1 VRLIA
6 SYIYCGAKDN
16 FRQKGSESMKG
27 LGVSPGI
34 GIGKAFIIE
43 KKPMDINKIYVD
55 DIQNEINRLR
65 NAMEDGKNQLNE
77 LYLKTLNDIGEKEAQ
92 IFKSHEMML
101 EDDTFISEV
110 ENKIKSEA
118 VNAEY
123 AFNEVSNYYIRLFEN
138 IEDDYLRER
147 SEDIKDVMSRVLK
160 SLLGIKDTDYSKI
173 HNNAVIVAKDLT
185 PSDTA
190 QFEKGKIEAM
200 ITEIGGKTSHAA
212 IIARIMGIPTVI
224 GIDNIID
231 KIKDDDIVICDGKTG
246 KVIVNP
252 NEKQLFYYQ
261 QKKDKLEKLNIELKK
276 QIGLPSITKDNFKVS
291 LAANIGTPHDV
302 DSVLEN
308 DAEGIGLFRSEFI
321 FMNRSCQP
329 TEDEQFEEYKEV
341 LQRMGDK
348 PVIIRTL
355 DIGGDKNVPYF
366 DIPKEM
372 NPFLGYRAI
381 RLCLGNID
389 VFRTQLR
396 AILRASVYGNV
407 KIMFPMISTM
417 KELRDAKKIFEKSK
431 EDLKNEGIPFKDDI
445 EIGIMIEIPSA
456 AIISDLLAKEVD
468 FFSIGTNDLIQY
480 TLAVDR
486 MNSKLSH
493 LYSQYHPALL
503 RLIKGIIDNAH
514 NAGIWVGMCGEA
526 AGDPKLIPIFL
537 GMGLDEFSMNSPSI
551 LSSRYIIRNLY
562 KNEMEQ
568 IANKTL
574 NMETAV
580 EVEDYLSCLFAEDND
595 YLKRCNVRSKN

>member
-1 VRLIA
+1 
-6 SYIYCGAKDN
+6 
-16 FRQKGSESMKG
+16 MKG

-34 GIGKAFIIE
+34 GIGKAFIID
-43 KKPMDINKIYVD
+43 KRSINIIKNYVND
-55 DIQNEINRLR
+55 VEGEIDRLKS
-65 NAMEDGKNQLNE
+65 AFETAKEQLNE
-77 LYLKTLNDIGEKEAQ
+77 LYNKSIDKLGEKEAQ

-110 ENKIKSEA
+110 ENRIKDEKI
-118 VNAEY
+118 NAEF
-123 AFNEVSNYYIRLFEN
+123 ALHETSNVYIEMFQK
-138 IEDDYLRER
+138 IEDEYLRER
-147 SEDIKDVMSRVLK
+147 AEDIRDVMNRVIRILM
-160 SLLGIKDTDYSKI
+160 GIFSVDFSDLDENSI
-173 HNNAVIVAKDLT
+173 IVAKDLT

-190 QFEKGKIEAM
+190 QIDRTKVVAM
-200 ITEIGGKTSHAA
+200 ITEVGGKTSHAA
-212 IIARIMGIPTVI
+212 IIARIMGIPTVVGLNDI
-224 GIDNIID
+224 TD
-231 KIKDDDIVICDGKTG
+231 KIKDGDMVICDGKTG
-246 KVIVNP
+246 KVLINP
-252 NEKQLFYYQ
+252 NKKQLFYYNN
-261 QKKDKLEKLNIELKK
+261 KKNIEDEINNELRN
-276 QIGLPSITKDNFKVS
+276 QIGLPSVTKDGFAVS
-291 LAANIGTPHDV
+291 LSANIGTPNDV
-302 DSVLEN
+302 DMALQN

-321 FMNRSCQP
+321 FMNRERQP
-329 TEDEQFEEYKEV
+329 TEDEQFEQYKEV
-341 LQRMGDK
+341 LVKMGDK

-355 DIGGDKNVPYF
+355 DIGGDKNVPYI

-381 RLCLGNID
+381 RLCLGNVE

-407 KIMFPMISTM
+407 KIMLPMISTM
-417 KELRDAKKIFEKSK
+417 KELKDSKKILQQAKDELTK
-431 EDLKNEGIPFKDDI
+431 EGIKFKDDI

-480 TLAVDR
+480 TMAVDR

-526 AGDPKLIPIFL
+526 AGDPKLIPVFV

-551 LSSRYIIRNLY
+551 LRSRYIVRNLN
-562 KNEMEQ
+562 KKDIELIAKSTLDMEN
-568 IANKTL
+568 AL
-574 NMETAV
+574 
-580 EVEDYLSCLFAEDND
+580 EVEEYLSCVFADENENC
-595 YLKRCNVRSKN
+595 LKRCKIRGKQE

>member
-1 VRLIA
+1 MQL
-6 SYIYCGAKDN
+6 
-16 FRQKGSESMKG
+16 KGSEFMKG

-34 GIGKAFIIE
+34 GIGKAFLIDKKSMNIE
-43 KKPMDINKIYVD
+43 KIHVIDTDTEVS
-55 DIQNEINRLR
+55 RLI
-65 NAMEDGKNQLNE
+65 NAMEVGKSELNE
-77 LYLKTLNDIGEKEAQ
+77 LYLKTLEEVGEKEAQ

-110 ENKIKSEA
+110 EIKIRKENI
-118 VNAEY
+118 NAEY
-123 AFNEVSNYYIRLFEN
+123 ALNEISNAYIKMFEN
-138 IEDDYLRER
+138 IEDEYLRER
-147 SEDIKDVMSRVLK
+147 AEDIRDVMTRVIK
-160 SLLGIKDTDYSKI
+160 ILLGIKITDYSHI
-173 HNNAVIVAKDLT
+173 EENSIIIAKDLT

-190 QFEKGKIEAM
+190 QIDKRRVSAM
-200 ITEIGGKTSHAA
+200 ITEMGGKTSHAA
-212 IIARIMGIPTVI
+212 IIARIMGIPTVV
-224 GIDNIID
+224 GLENITC
-231 KIKDDDIVICDGKTG
+231 KIKKNDLVICDGKSG
-246 KVIVNP
+246 KVLINP
-252 NEKQLFYYQ
+252 NEKQLKYYI
-261 QKKDKLEKLNIELKK
+261 QKKSKEEEIESELKK
-276 QIGLPSITKDNFKVS
+276 QINLPTVSKDGFVIS
-291 LAANIGTPHDV
+291 LSANIGTPRDV

-321 FMNRSCQP
+321 FMNRELQP

-341 LQRMGDK
+341 LVKMGNK

-355 DIGGDKNVPYF
+355 DIGGDKDVPYI

-381 RLCLGNID
+381 RLCLGNVE

-396 AILRASVYGNV
+396 AILRASIYGNV

-417 KELRDAKKIFEKSK
+417 KELKDSKKILEEAKKELRKK
-431 EDLKNEGIPFKDDI
+431 GIPYKENI

-503 RLIKGIIDNAH
+503 RLIKNVIENAH
-514 NAGIWVGMCGEA
+514 KAGIWVGMCGEA
-526 AGDPKLIPIFL
+526 SGDPKLIPVLL
-537 GMGLDEFSMNSPSI
+537 GMGLDEFSMNAPSI
-551 LSSRYIIRNLY
+551 LKSRYIIRGLN
-562 KNEMEQ
+562 KKEMEQ
-568 IANKTL
+568 VATNTL
-574 NMETAV
+574 DMENAI
-580 EVEDYLSCLFAEDND
+580 EVEDYLSCLFADENEN
-595 YLKRCNVRSKN
+595 YLKRCKTP

>member
-1 VRLIA
+1 
-6 SYIYCGAKDN
+6 
-16 FRQKGSESMKG
+16 MKG

-34 GIGKAFIIE
+34 GIGKAFIID
-43 KKPMDINKIYVD
+43 KRSINIIKDYVND
-55 DIQNEINRLR
+55 VEREIDRLKS
-65 NAMEDGKNQLNE
+65 AFETAKEQLNE
-77 LYLKTLNDIGEKEAQ
+77 LYNKSIDKLGEKEAQ

-110 ENKIKSEA
+110 ENRIKDEKI
-118 VNAEY
+118 NAEF
-123 AFNEVSNYYIRLFEN
+123 ALHETSNVYIEMFQK
-138 IEDDYLRER
+138 IEDEYLRER
-147 SEDIKDVMSRVLK
+147 AEDIRDVMNRVIRILM
-160 SLLGIKDTDYSKI
+160 GIFSVDFSDLDENSI
-173 HNNAVIVAKDLT
+173 IVAKDLT

-190 QFEKGKIEAM
+190 QIDRTKVVAM
-200 ITEIGGKTSHAA
+200 ITEVGGKTSHAA
-212 IIARIMGIPTVI
+212 IIARIMGIPTVVGLNDI
-224 GIDNIID
+224 TD
-231 KIKDDDIVICDGKTG
+231 KIKDGDMVICDGKTG
-246 KVIVNP
+246 KVLINP
-252 NEKQLFYYQ
+252 NKKQLFYYNN
-261 QKKDKLEKLNIELKK
+261 KKNIEDEINNELRN
-276 QIGLPSITKDNFKVS
+276 QIGLPSVTKDGFAVS
-291 LAANIGTPHDV
+291 LSANIGTPNDV
-302 DSVLEN
+302 DMALQN

-321 FMNRSCQP
+321 FMNRERQP
-329 TEDEQFEEYKEV
+329 TEDEQFEQYKEV
-341 LQRMGDK
+341 LVKMGDK

-355 DIGGDKNVPYF
+355 DIGGDKNVPYI

-381 RLCLGNID
+381 RLCLGNVE

-407 KIMFPMISTM
+407 KIMLPMISTM
-417 KELRDAKKIFEKSK
+417 KELKDSKKILQQAKDELTK
-431 EDLKNEGIPFKDDI
+431 EGIKFKDDI

-480 TLAVDR
+480 TMAVDR

-526 AGDPKLIPIFL
+526 AGDPKLIPVFV

-551 LSSRYIIRNLY
+551 LRSRYIVRNLN
-562 KNEMEQ
+562 KKDIELIAKSTLDMEN
-568 IANKTL
+568 AL
-574 NMETAV
+574 
-580 EVEDYLSCLFAEDND
+580 EVEEYLSCVFADENENC
-595 YLKRCNVRSKN
+595 LKRCKIRGKQE

>member
-1 VRLIA
+1 
-6 SYIYCGAKDN
+6 
-16 FRQKGSESMKG
+16 MKG

-34 GIGKAFIIE
+34 GIGKAFIID
-43 KKPMDINKIYVD
+43 KRSINIIKNYVND
-55 DIQNEINRLR
+55 VEGEIDRLKS
-65 NAMEDGKNQLNE
+65 AFETAKEQLNE
-77 LYLKTLNDIGEKEAQ
+77 LYNKSIDKLGEKEAQ

-110 ENKIKSEA
+110 ENRIKDEKI
-118 VNAEY
+118 NAEF
-123 AFNEVSNYYIRLFEN
+123 ALHETSNVYIEMFQK
-138 IEDDYLRER
+138 IEDEYLRER
-147 SEDIKDVMSRVLK
+147 AEDIRDVMNRVIRILM
-160 SLLGIKDTDYSKI
+160 GIFSVDFSDLDENSI
-173 HNNAVIVAKDLT
+173 IVAKDLT

-190 QFEKGKIEAM
+190 QIDRTKVVAM
-200 ITEIGGKTSHAA
+200 ITEVGGKTSHAA
-212 IIARIMGIPTVI
+212 IIARIMGIPTVVGLNDI
-224 GIDNIID
+224 TD
-231 KIKDDDIVICDGKTG
+231 KIKDGDMVICDGKTG
-246 KVIVNP
+246 KVLINP
-252 NEKQLFYYQ
+252 NKKQLFYYNN
-261 QKKDKLEKLNIELKK
+261 KKNIEDEINNELRN
-276 QIGLPSITKDNFKVS
+276 QIGLPSVTKDGFTVS
-291 LAANIGTPHDV
+291 LSANIGTPNDV
-302 DSVLEN
+302 DMVLQN

-321 FMNRSCQP
+321 FMNREHQP
-329 TEDEQFEEYKEV
+329 TEDEQFEQYKEV
-341 LQRMGDK
+341 LVKMGEK

-355 DIGGDKNVPYF
+355 DIGGDKNVPYI

-381 RLCLGNID
+381 RLCLGNVE

-407 KIMFPMISTM
+407 KIMLPMISTM
-417 KELRDAKKIFEKSK
+417 KELKDSKKILQQAKDELTK
-431 EDLKNEGIPFKDDI
+431 EGIKFKDDI

-480 TLAVDR
+480 TMAVDR

-526 AGDPKLIPIFL
+526 AGDPKLIPVFV

-551 LSSRYIIRNLY
+551 LRSRYIVRNLS
-562 KNEMEQ
+562 KKDIELIAKSTLDMEN
-568 IANKTL
+568 AL
-574 NMETAV
+574 
-580 EVEDYLSCLFAEDND
+580 EVEEYLSCVFADENENC
-595 YLKRCNVRSKN
+595 LKRCKIRGKQE